1 MEMNIFS
8 ILVSFVCFFFSLTE
22 LCDFALGLGEGF
34 ADLGGG
40 EMPTNC
46 GSVRRVLSSWGAD
59 NASEGGKPEEQFWVL
74 V

>member
-1 MEMNIFS
+1 M
-8 ILVSFVCFFFSLTE
+8 LY
-22 LCDFALGLGEGF
+22 DFALGLGEGL
-34 ADLGGG
+34 ANLGGG

-46 GSVRRVLSSWGAD
+46 GSVRCVLSSWGAD